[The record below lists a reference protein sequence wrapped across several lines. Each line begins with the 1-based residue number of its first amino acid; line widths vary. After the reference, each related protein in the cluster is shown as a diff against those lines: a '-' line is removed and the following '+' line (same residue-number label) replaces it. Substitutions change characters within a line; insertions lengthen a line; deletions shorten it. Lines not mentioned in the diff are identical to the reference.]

1 MILESEGRVMR
12 RNRGWKILMMIPIGI
27 LAVSLFGYVTMSL
40 WNWLMPMLFGL
51 RVITF
56 WQALGMLLLSK
67 ILFGGFHGRGGGR
80 RPGWKR
86 DMEERWAT
94 MSPEEREKMRAGMR
108 GRWGCGW
115 GQDREPAVEQ
125 KPAV

>member
-1 MILESEGRVMR
+1 MR
-12 RNRGWKILMMIPIGI
+12 RNRGWKMLMMIPIGI
-27 LAVSLFGYVTMSL
+27 LAVALFGYVTMSL

-51 RVITF
+51 RTVTF

-86 DMEERWAT
+86 DMEERWAQ
-94 MSPEEREKMRAGMR
+94 MSPEEREKMRSGMR
-108 GRWGCGW
+108 GRWGCEFGR
-115 GQDREPAVEQ
+115 DREPAVEQ